1 MLSRIAE
8 NLYWLGRYLERAE
21 NTARL
26 LDVNYYAVAEA
37 PVEGIA
43 PPWWGR
49 ILRALECEDIEP
61 AEGPVVGWLAFDP
74 ANPSSIR
81 NCLWRVRENARTTR
95 FYLSLEIWEEINAV
109 YNACY
114 FGTETVMAQG
124 TLHEYCAEVRKASHQ
139 VMGIA
144 EVTLP
149 RDLGFYF
156 MRLGRYLE
164 RSDNMLRIL
173 QAYMEGGEL
182 AKEPEMQNH
191 LGRSLLR
198 SVGALEAYR
207 KVHHTTLDFPRIG
220 DFLLLEPDFPRS
232 VRFSVDGFKR
242 AAEAVRRHS
251 EGVGKEAIRK
261 AGHLSSTLE
270 YLENASQV
278 FKKRDPDLEELLE
291 ELAGIHSELSRAY
304 FGWA

>member
-8 NLYWLGRYLERAE
+8 NLYWLGRYIERAE

-43 PPWWGR
+43 PGWWGR
-49 ILRALECEDIEP
+49 ILRALEVKNLEP
-61 AEGPVVGWLAFDP
+61 TEETVVQWLAFDLHN
-74 ANPSSIR
+74 ASSIR
-81 NCLWRVRENARTTR
+81 SCVWRVRENARTTR
-95 FYLSLEIWEEINAV
+95 FHLNLEIWEEVNRL
-109 YNACY
+109 YNQCY
-114 FGTETVMAQG
+114 HNTEQVMAQES
-124 TLHEYCAEVRKASHQ
+124 LHEYCVTVRQASHQ
-139 VMGIA
+139 MMGIA

-164 RSDNMLRIL
+164 RSDNMLRVL
-173 QAYMEGGEL
+173 QAYIGGGEMSSE
-182 AKEPEMQNH
+182 AEIQNH
-191 LGRSLLR
+191 FNRSLLR

-207 KVHHTTLDFPRIG
+207 KVHHNTLELPLIG
-220 DFLLLEPDFPRS
+220 EFLLLNSDFPRS
-232 VRFSVDGFKR
+232 VRFSVDGLKR

-251 EGVGKEAIRK
+251 DGVGKEAVRK
-261 AGHLSSTLE
+261 VGKLSATLE
-270 YLENASQV
+270 YLENANQV

-291 ELAGIHSELSRAY
+291 ELANIHAELSQVY
-304 FGWA
+304 FGY

>member
-8 NLYWLGRYLERAE
+8 NLYWLGRYIERAE

-43 PPWWGR
+43 PGWWGR
-49 ILRALECEDIEP
+49 ILRALEVENLEP
-61 AEGPVVGWLAFDP
+61 TEETVVQWLAFDLQ
-74 ANPSSIR
+74 NPSSIR
-81 NCLWRVRENARTTR
+81 SCVWRVRENARTTR
-95 FYLSLEIWEEINAV
+95 FYLNLEIWEQVNRLHNQC
-109 YNACY
+109 YNN
-114 FGTETVMAQG
+114 TEQVMAQES
-124 TLHEYCAEVRKASHQ
+124 LHEYCVTVREASHQ
-139 VMGIA
+139 IMGIA

-164 RSDNMLRIL
+164 RSDNMLRVL
-173 QAYMEGGEL
+173 QAYIGGGEMSR
-182 AKEPEMQNH
+182 ETEIQNH
-191 LGRSLLR
+191 FNRSLLR

-207 KVHHTTLDFPRIG
+207 KVLHNTLELPRIG
-220 DFLLLEPDFPRS
+220 EFLLLNSGFPRS
-232 VRFSVDGFKR
+232 VRFSVDGLKR

-251 EGVGKEAIRK
+251 DGVGKEAVRK
-261 AGHLSSTLE
+261 VGKLSATLE
-270 YLENASQV
+270 YLENANQV

-291 ELAGIHSELSRAY
+291 ELADIHAELSRVY
-304 FGWA
+304 FGY

>member
-8 NLYWLGRYLERAE
+8 NLYWLGRYIERAE

-43 PPWWGR
+43 SGWWGR
-49 ILRALECEDIEP
+49 ILRALEVENIEP
-61 AEGPVVGWLAFDP
+61 TEETVVQWLAFDLNN
-74 ANPSSIR
+74 ASSIR
-81 NCLWRVRENARTTR
+81 SCVWRVRENARTTR
-95 FYLSLEIWEEINAV
+95 FHLNLEIWEEVNRL
-109 YNACY
+109 YNQCY
-114 FGTETVMAQG
+114 HNTEQVMAQES
-124 TLHEYCAEVRKASHQ
+124 LHEYCVTVREASHQ
-139 VMGIA
+139 MMGIA

-164 RSDNMLRIL
+164 RSDNMLRVL
-173 QAYMEGGEL
+173 QAYIVGGEMT
-182 AKEPEMQNH
+182 KELEIQNH
-191 LGRSLLR
+191 FNRSLLR

-207 KVHHTTLDFPRIG
+207 KIHHTTLELPRIG
-220 DFLLLEPDFPRS
+220 EFLLLNSDFPRS
-232 VRFSVDGFKR
+232 VRFSVGGLKR

-251 EGVGKEAIRK
+251 DGVGREAVRK
-261 AGHLSSTLE
+261 VGKLFATLE
-270 YLENASQV
+270 YLENANQV

-291 ELAGIHSELSRAY
+291 ALADIHAELSQAY
-304 FGWA
+304 FGY

>member
-8 NLYWLGRYLERAE
+8 NLYWLGRYVERAE

-43 PPWWGR
+43 PGWWGR
-49 ILRALECEDIEP
+49 ILRALEVENIEP
-61 AEGPVVGWLAFDP
+61 TEETVVQWLAFDLHN
-74 ANPSSIR
+74 ASSIR
-81 NCLWRVRENARTTR
+81 SCVWRVRENARTTR
-95 FYLSLEIWEEINAV
+95 FHLNLEIWEEVNRL
-109 YNACY
+109 YNQCY
-114 FGTETVMAQG
+114 HNTEQVMAQES
-124 TLHEYCAEVRKASHQ
+124 LHEYCVTVREASHQ
-139 VMGIA
+139 MMGIA

-164 RSDNMLRIL
+164 RSDNMLRVL
-173 QAYMEGGEL
+173 QAYIGGGEL
-182 AKEPEMQNH
+182 SREAEVQNH
-191 LGRSLLR
+191 FNRSLLR

-207 KVHHTTLDFPRIG
+207 KVHHNTLELPRIG
-220 DFLLLEPDFPRS
+220 EFLLLNSDFPRS
-232 VRFSVDGFKR
+232 VHFSVDGLKR

-251 EGVGKEAIRK
+251 DGVGREAVRK
-261 AGHLSSTLE
+261 VGKLSATLE
-270 YLENASQV
+270 YLENANQV

-291 ELAGIHSELSRAY
+291 ELADIHAELSQVY
-304 FGWA
+304 FGY

>member
-43 PPWWGR
+43 GDWWGR
-49 ILRALECEDIEP
+49 ILQALECEGIEP
-61 AEGPVVGWLAFDP
+61 AEGPVVNWLAFDLD
-74 ANPSSIR
+74 NPSSIR

-95 FYLSLEIWEEINAV
+95 FYLSLEIWEEINAI

-114 FGTETVMAQG
+114 FDTQSVMEQG
-124 TLHEYCAEVRKASHQ
+124 TLHEYCTSVRKASHQ
-139 VMGIA
+139 VMGIS

-173 QAYMEGGEL
+173 QAYMVGEL
-182 AKEPEMQNH
+182 VREPEMQNH
-191 LGRSLLR
+191 FNRSLLR

-207 KVHHTTLDFPRIG
+207 KIHHTTLERPRIA
-220 DFLLLEPDFPRS
+220 DFLLLGNDFPRS
-232 VRFSVDGFKR
+232 VRFSVDGLKR

-261 AGHLSSTLE
+261 VGRLSATLE
-270 YLENASQV
+270 YLENANQV
-278 FKKRDPDLEELLE
+278 FKKRNPDLEELLE
-291 ELAGIHSELSRAY
+291 ELASIHSELSRAY